1 MHKFITASL
10 GLLLTATAFSQFAVG
25 YMSYTFTDPNRNNR
39 QIGCEIFYPSTVA
52 GESAPAA
59 DGTFP
64 VIVFGHGFVM
74 GYDAYENLWNDFVP
88 EGYIMA
94 FATTEG
100 GLAPSHENFGLDLRF
115 IVNNINLLHE
125 QQSSVLFGHVAPE
138 RAIAGHSMGGGA
150 TWLAASGSSSVNC
163 IVGLAPAETNP
174 SAVAAAASVT
184 APALVLSGS
193 ADAVTP
199 PAQHHSPIYAGTASN
214 CKSFV
219 NIIEGSHC
227 YFANSGSL
235 CDFGEFNPG
244 SMSRETQQ
252 SITNSYMMPFFEH
265 YLKGVEAALEE
276 FITVI
281 NSSPETEF
289 TSTCLFVGQS
299 EIQSGDWTI
308 YPNPFRD
315 SFVISGNDADAPELK
330 LVHASGALVP
340 FRIERLD
347 SRRMR
352 IIPEQVIAGMYFLYS
367 SDATEPVILM
377 CGQ

>member
-1 MHKFITASL
+1 MRLLILLFSMTVLHTSAQFSIGHLSHTFI
-10 GLLLTATAFSQFAVG
+10 
-25 YMSYTFTDPNRNNR
+25 DPNRNNR
-39 QIGCEIFYPSTVA
+39 QILCEIYYPALTN
-52 GESAPAA
+52 GESTTAA
-59 DGTFP
+59 DGVFP

-100 GLAPSHENFGLDLRF
+100 GLAPSHQNFGLDLRF
-115 IVNNINLLHE
+115 ISENMNFLNTLEASALYNHI
-125 QQSSVLFGHVAPE
+125 APE

-174 SAVAAAASVT
+174 SAVSAGASVT
-184 APALVLSGS
+184 VPALVLSGS

-199 PAQHHSPIYAGTASN
+199 PAQHHTPIYEGTASN

-244 SMSRETQQ
+244 DMLRETQQ
-252 SITNSYMMPFFEH
+252 AITYSYMMPFFEY
-265 YLKGVEAALEE
+265 YLKGLEAAFEE

-281 NSSPETEF
+281 NSSPETDF
-289 TSTCLFVGQS
+289 TTTCLFVGQTETES
-299 EIQSGDWTI
+299 ATWAV

-315 SFVISGNDADAPELK
+315 VFVISGDSVVEGDIALM
-330 LVHASGALVP
+330 HASGASVP
-340 FRIERLD
+340 FRVERID
-347 SRRMR
+347 DQHMR
-352 IIPEQVIAGMYFLYS
+352 IIPEQAASGIYFLYTS
-367 SDATEPVILM
+367 AGSKPVILM
-377 CGQ
+377 RGQ

>member
-1 MHKFITASL
+1 MR
-10 GLLLTATAFSQFAVG
+10 LLTLLFLITGLHASAQFSIG
-25 YMSYTFTDPNRNNR
+25 HISHTFIDPNRNNR
-39 QIGCEIFYPSTVA
+39 QIPCEIYYPALTS
-52 GESAPAA
+52 GEDVTAA
-59 DGTFP
+59 DGMFP

-88 EGYIMA
+88 QGYIMA

-100 GLAPSHENFGLDLRF
+100 GLAPSHQNFGLDLRF
-115 IVNNINLLHE
+115 VSENITLLSTLE
-125 QQSSVLFGHVAPE
+125 ASALFNHIAPE

-174 SAVAAAASVT
+174 SAISAGASVT
-184 APALVLSGS
+184 VPALVLSGS

-199 PAQHHSPIYAGTASN
+199 PAQHHTPIYEGTASN

-219 NIIEGSHC
+219 NIIDGSHC

-244 SMSRETQQ
+244 DMSRETQQ
-252 SITNSYMMPFFEH
+252 AITYSYMLPFFDF
-265 YLKGVEAALEE
+265 YLKGMDSAFNQFLEVGN
-276 FITVI
+276 TTA
-281 NSSPETEF
+281 ETDF
-289 TSTCLFVGQS
+289 TTTCLFVGQS
-299 EIQSGDWTI
+299 EFHAGEWSI

-315 SFVISGNDADAPELK
+315 AFVISGESLDVDGIT
-330 LVHASGALVP
+330 LVHSSGAQVQ
-340 FRIERLD
+340 FRVERMD
-347 SRRMR
+347 NTTVR
-352 IIPEQVIAGMYFLYS
+352 IIPEQAAAGMYFLYTTS
-367 SDATEPVILM
+367 GSEPVILM